1 MLYTTYKVI
10 FATLIFRYNTNFMQ
24 NKGAIK
30 IFAILLAL
38 ACIFYLS
45 FTWITHGVE
54 TDAKEYASGVS
65 GSAIN
70 QAAAAK
76 YAGGDA
82 TKQASYIDSINLK
95 LVDRYLDSVKKQPV
109 YDLLIASYTYEECK
123 KREINLGLDLRG
135 GMNVTLEISVA
146 DIVKNLSNNNPDA
159 AFNASIVEAQKNM
172 GVGNND
178 DFLTLFE
185 KTYKKNS
192 PQGKL
197 APLFQTLELKNAVN
211 FNATNDEVITFIR
224 TKVTESISNSEK
236 TFRSRIDRFGVAQPN
251 IQKLGNTGRILVE
264 LPGVKDKERVRELLQ
279 GTANLEFWETYENQE
294 VAPFFEKANN
304 KIKTILYPDF
314 ETAKDTTT
322 VSNDS
327 LAKLPVAKGDSS
339 KVKDSLAKLAL
350 KTPAT
355 TTAAK
360 KDTAYENF
368 MKRFPLYSMYSP
380 LKAAVYQPEGQSK
393 GYAYIP
399 GPTVGY
405 ALKNDTAKINEYLRM
420 DKIKS
425 IFPSKLKFMW
435 GAKAELRGEAPNQV
449 ETFDLYAIRI
459 TDRSGKAAMFGD
471 IISDARPDFDAQSGG
486 HPYISMTMKGEAAAN
501 WAKLTK
507 ANSPQGDKKGRSI
520 AVVMDNMV
528 YSAPTVNGE
537 IKGGQSQITGNFT
550 VEEAGTLA
558 AVLSAGKL
566 PAPARI
572 VEESVV
578 GPTLGQEAIDSGLT
592 SFGIALLVILVFMF
606 MYYNKA
612 GMVAN
617 IALLFNMFFIMG
629 VLASMNAVLTLPG
642 IAGIV
647 LTIGLAVDA
656 NILIF
661 ERVREE
667 LAHGKNTAHAIKEGF
682 KHAMSSI
689 IDSNVTLAILAIIL
703 MVFGSG
709 PVQGFATTLLIGI
722 GASLFSAIL
731 ITRVIFEWMLER
743 KMPVPF
749 DNTFT
754 RNAFKNVAFDF
765 VGRRKV
771 YYSISL
777 VIIAL
782 GVVFYFKNGGF
793 KLGVDFKGGRTY
805 QVQFDKDMNTESVKQ
820 ALGGVFKD
828 ASLEVKT
835 VGSAN
840 KMKITTSY
848 RVADNSPTV
857 DTEVE
862 KALEDGLGKLQAK
875 HEIISPQKVGPT
887 IATDIL
893 YGAYGAILFS
903 CLIMFIYI
911 VVRFKKWQY
920 GLGAVVALFHDVFMV
935 LSFYTILDGVFVGL
949 NLEIGQDFIAAIL
962 TVMGYTMTETVVVF
976 DRIRERLA
984 EHVNS
989 DSSNAERITLINYA
1003 LNSTLSRTILTSLTV
1018 FFVLLVI
1025 FIFGGESIRGFIFAL
1040 LIGRI
1045 IGTYS
1050 SLCIS
1055 TPIVVDFDKKHS

>member
-1 MLYTTYKVI
+1 
-10 FATLIFRYNTNFMQ
+10 MQ

-30 IFAILLAL
+30 VFAILLAL

-45 FTWITHGVE
+45 FTWVTRGVE
-54 TDAKEYASGVS
+54 SDAIDYAESIS
-65 GSAIN
+65 GSAGV
-70 QAAAAK
+70 QAAAKK
-76 YAGGDA
+76 YANDNP
-82 TKQASYIDSINLK
+82 TKALFYIDSVKTK
-95 LVDRYLDSVKKQPV
+95 LTDKYLDSLKKKPV
-109 YDLLIASYTYEECK
+109 YDLLVTSYTYEECK

-135 GMNVTLEISVA
+135 GMNVTLEVSVA
-146 DIVKNLSNNNPDA
+146 DILKNLSNNNTDA
-159 AFNASIVEAQKNM
+159 AFNKAIKEASDNLGKV
-172 GVGNND
+172 NND

-185 KTYKKNS
+185 KTYKANA
-192 PQGKL
+192 PDGRL
-197 APLFQTLELKNAVN
+197 APLFQTIELKGNINYNAS
-211 FNATNDEVITFIR
+211 NDEVLKFIR
-224 TKVTESISNSEK
+224 TKVEESISNSEK

-251 IQKLGNTGRILVE
+251 IQKLGNSGRILVE

-279 GTANLEFWETYENQE
+279 GTANLEFWETYENFE
-294 VAPFFEKANN
+294 IAPLLEKANE
-304 KIKTILYPDF
+304 KLKQVLYPDF
-314 ETAKDTTT
+314 ESKKDSMS
-322 VSNDS
+322 VVNDS
-327 LAKLPVAKGDSS
+327 LAVKTNSASANAKSDSISKDTTKLRLNAGQT
-339 KVKDSLAKLAL
+339 
-350 KTPAT
+350 TPAK
-355 TTAAK
+355 AAQ
-360 KDTAYENF
+360 DTAYENF
-368 MKRFPLYSMYSP
+368 MKRFPLYSLYSP
-380 LKAAVYQPEGQSK
+380 LKAAVYQDQQSK

-399 GPTVGY
+399 GPSVGY
-405 ALKNDTAKINEYLRM
+405 AFKSDTSKINGYLRNE
-420 DKIKS
+420 KVRS
-425 IFPSKLKFMW
+425 VFPSKVKFMW
-435 GAKAELRGEAPNQV
+435 GAKATLRGDENNQV
-449 ETFDLYAIRI
+449 ETFDLYAIKI

-471 IISDARPDFDAQSGG
+471 IIADARPDFNAQSGG
-486 HPYISMTMKGEAAAN
+486 HPFISMTMTGEAAQK
-501 WAKLTK
+501 WAVLTK
-507 ANSPQGDKKGRSI
+507 NNAPQGDKKGRSI

-537 IKGGQSQITGNFT
+537 IKGGQSTITGNFT
-550 VEEAGTLA
+550 VEEANALA

-578 GPTLGQEAIDSGLT
+578 GPTLGQEAIDSSLM
-592 SFGIALLVILVFMF
+592 SFVIALLVILVFMYL
-606 MYYNKA
+606 YYNKA
-612 GMVAN
+612 GLVAN
-617 IALLFNMFFIMG
+617 IALVANMFFIMG
-629 VLASMNAVLTLPG
+629 ILTSLNAVLTLPG

-667 LAHGKNTAHAIKEGF
+667 LALGKTTAQAIKEGF

-703 MVFGSG
+703 YVFGSG

-731 ITRVIFEWMLER
+731 ITRVIFDWMLER

-749 DNTFT
+749 DNTST

-765 VGRRKV
+765 VGRRKL
-771 YYSISL
+771 YYVISTA
-777 VIIAL
+777 IIIL
-782 GVVFYFKNGGF
+782 GTVFYFTNGGF
-793 KLGVDFKGGRTY
+793 NLGVDFKGGRTY
-805 QVQFDKDMNTESVKQ
+805 QVRFEKDMNTEDVKHS
-820 ALGGVFKD
+820 LEKVFNG
-828 ASLEVKT
+828 APEVKT

-840 KMKITTSY
+840 QLKITTTFRMS
-848 RVADNSPTV
+848 DNSQTV
-857 DTEVE
+857 DSEVE
-862 KALEDGLGKLQAK
+862 KALNEGLNTLQVK
-875 HEIISPQKVGPT
+875 HEIVSQQKVGPT

-903 CLIMFIYI
+903 CLVMFIYI

-920 GLGAVVALFHDVFMV
+920 GLGAVVALFHDVLVV
-935 LSFYTILDGVFVGL
+935 LSFYTILDGLVPFS
-949 NLEIGQDFIAAIL
+949 LEIGQDFIAAIL

-984 EHVNS
+984 DSGKS
-989 DSSNAERITLINYA
+989 DVQGEERIKLINFA

-1025 FIFGGESIRGFIFAL
+1025 FIFGGESIKGFIFAL
-1040 LIGRI
+1040 LIGRV

-1055 TPIVVDFDKKHS
+1055 TPIVVDFDRNK

>member
-1 MLYTTYKVI
+1 
-10 FATLIFRYNTNFMQ
+10 MQ

-45 FTWITHGVE
+45 FTWVTRGVE
-54 TDAKEYASGVS
+54 IDAKEFAEGVS
-65 GSAIN
+65 ASPVV
-70 QAAAAK
+70 AAAAK
-76 YAGGDA
+76 AYSNNNP
-82 TKQASYIDSINLK
+82 TKELFYIDSVK
-95 LVDRYLDSVKKQPV
+95 TKTVDRYLDSVKKQPV
-109 YDLLIASYTYEECK
+109 YDLLLASYTYEECK

-146 DIVKNLSNNNPDA
+146 DILKNLSNNNPDA
-159 AFNASIVEAQKNM
+159 AFNKAITDASAKLGKE
-172 GVGNND
+172 NND
-178 DFLTLFE
+178 NYLDLFE
-185 KTYKKNS
+185 KTYKSNS
-192 PQGKL
+192 PNGKL
-197 APLFQTLELKNAVN
+197 APLFQTVELKGKVD
-211 FNATNDEVITFIR
+211 FNASNDVVMAFIR
-224 TKVTESISNSEK
+224 KTVDEAITNSEA

-251 IQKLGNTGRILVE
+251 IQKLGNSGRILVE

-294 VAPFFEKANN
+294 IAPFFEKANEKVKN
-304 KIKTILYPDF
+304 ILYPDF
-314 ETAKDTTT
+314 EVKKDTTA
-322 VSNDS
+322 VNDS
-327 LAKLPVAKGDSS
+327 TILAATNPTVAIDSAKIKDSIAKTLTVKAPPVA
-339 KVKDSLAKLAL
+339 AKQ
-350 KTPAT
+350 
-355 TTAAK
+355 
-360 KDTAYENF
+360 DTAYENF
-368 MKRFPLYSMYSP
+368 MKRFPLYSLYSP
-380 LKAAVYQPEGQSK
+380 LKAAVYQDEKTK
-393 GYAYIP
+393 GYNYIP

-405 ALKNDTAKINEYLRM
+405 ALKQDTAKINSYLKM
-420 DKIKS
+420 EKVKAM
-425 IFPSKLKFMW
+425 FPTKVKFMW
-435 GAKAELRGEAPNQV
+435 GAKPNLRGEAPNQV
-449 ETFDLYAIRI
+449 ETFDLFAIKI

-471 IISDARPDFDAQSGG
+471 IITDARSDFNAQSGG
-486 HPYISMTMKGEAAAN
+486 HPYISMTMTGEAATN

-507 ANSPQGDKKGRSI
+507 ANSPKSASEKGHSI

-550 VEEAGTLA
+550 VEEANALA

-578 GPTLGQEAIDSGLT
+578 GPSLGQEAIDSSLM
-592 SFGIALLVILVFMF
+592 SFVIALLVILVFMY

-617 IALLFNMFFIMG
+617 IALIANMFFIMG
-629 VLASMNAVLTLPG
+629 GLTSMTAVLTLPG

-661 ERVREE
+661 ERIREE
-667 LAHGKNTAHAIKEGF
+667 LALGKNSSLAIKEGF

-689 IDSNVTLAILAIIL
+689 IDSNATLAILAIIL
-703 MVFGSG
+703 YVFGSG
-709 PVQGFATTLLIGI
+709 PIQGFATTLLIGI

-743 KMPVPF
+743 KMEIPF
-749 DNTFT
+749 DNTVT
-754 RNAFKNVAFDF
+754 RNSFKNVAFNF

-771 YYSISL
+771 YYMISAG
-777 VIIAL
+777 IIIL
-782 GVVFYFKNGGF
+782 GAVFYVKNGGF

-805 QVQFDKDMNTESVKQ
+805 QVRFDKEMETENVKKALSV
-820 ALGGVFKD
+820 VFKD

-835 VGSAN
+835 VGNAN
-840 KMKITTSY
+840 QLKITTSY
-848 RVADNSPTV
+848 RVTDNSPTV

-862 KALEDGLGKLQAK
+862 SALNQGLETLKVK
-875 HEIISPQKVGPT
+875 HEIVSQQKVGPT

-903 CLIMFIYI
+903 CLLMFIYI
-911 VVRFKKWQY
+911 LVRFKKWQY
-920 GLGAVVALFHDVFMV
+920 GLGAVVALFHDVLVV
-935 LSFYTILDGVFVGL
+935 LSFYTILDGVVPFS
-949 NLEIGQDFIAAIL
+949 LEIGQDFIAAIL

-984 EHVNS
+984 
-989 DSSNAERITLINYA
+989 DSGKADVQGEERNTLINYA

-1055 TPIVVDFDKKHS
+1055 TPIVVDFEKKS

>member
-1 MLYTTYKVI
+1 
-10 FATLIFRYNTNFMQ
+10 MQ

-45 FTWITHGVE
+45 FTWVTRGVE
-54 TDAKEYASGVS
+54 NDAKEFAESISTSPAIKSAAKAYAS
-65 GSAIN
+65 N
-70 QAAAAK
+70 N
-76 YAGGDA
+76 A
-82 TKQASYIDSINLK
+82 TKELFYIDSVK
-95 LVDRYLDSVKKQPV
+95 TKTVDRYLDSVKKQPV
-109 YDLLIASYTYEECK
+109 YDLLVASYTYEECK

-146 DIVKNLSNNNPDA
+146 DILKNLSNNNPDA
-159 AFNASIVEAQKNM
+159 AFNKSIADASAKLGKE
-172 GVGNND
+172 NND

-185 KTYKKNS
+185 KTYKSNS
-192 PQGKL
+192 PNGRL
-197 APLFQTLELKNAVN
+197 APLFQTIELKGKVD
-211 FNATNDEVITFIR
+211 FNSSNEVVMAFIKKTVDEAIT
-224 TKVTESISNSEK
+224 NSEA

-251 IQKLGNTGRILVE
+251 IQKLGNSGRILVE

-294 VAPFFEKANN
+294 IAPFFEKANERVKN
-304 KIKTILYPDF
+304 ILFPNF
-314 ETAKDTTT
+314 EVKKDTSLVNDTT
-322 VSNDS
+322 KMAVATKTVAVDS
-327 LAKLPVAKGDSS
+327 AKI
-339 KVKDSLAKLAL
+339 KDSLAKLIAPTSPTL
-350 KTPAT
+350 A
-355 TTAAK
+355 TAAK
-360 KDTAYENF
+360 QDTAYENF
-368 MKRFPLYSMYSP
+368 MKRFPLYSLYSP
-380 LKAAVYQPEGQSK
+380 LKAAVYQDEKSK

-405 ALKNDTAKINEYLRM
+405 ALKQDTAKINSYFRM
-420 DKIKS
+420 EKVKAV
-425 IFPSKLKFMW
+425 FPSKVKFMW
-435 GAKAELRGEAPNQV
+435 GAKATLRGEAPNQV
-449 ETFDLYAIRI
+449 ETFDLYAIKV

-471 IISDARPDFDAQSGG
+471 IITDARSDFNAQSGG
-486 HPYISMTMKGEAAAN
+486 HPYISMTMTGEAATN

-507 ANSPQGDKKGRSI
+507 ANSPKSASEKGHSI

-550 VEEAGTLA
+550 VEEANALA

-578 GPTLGQEAIDSGLT
+578 GPSLGQEAIDSSLM
-592 SFGIALLVILVFMF
+592 SFVIALLVILVFMY

-617 IALLFNMFFIMG
+617 IALIANMFFIMG
-629 VLASMNAVLTLPG
+629 GLTSMTAVLTLPG

-661 ERVREE
+661 ERIREE
-667 LAHGKNTAHAIKEGF
+667 LALGKNTSNAIKEGF

-689 IDSNVTLAILAIIL
+689 IDSNATLAILAVIL
-703 MVFGSG
+703 YVFGSG
-709 PVQGFATTLLIGI
+709 PIQGFATTLLIGI

-743 KMPVPF
+743 KMEIPF
-749 DNTFT
+749 DNSIT
-754 RNAFKNVAFDF
+754 RNSFKNVAFNF
-765 VGRRKV
+765 VGRRKL
-771 YYSISL
+771 YYSISA
-777 VIIAL
+777 IIIVL
-782 GVVFYFKNGGF
+782 GAVFFVKNDGF

-805 QVQFDKDMNTESVKQ
+805 QVRFEKEMETESVKK
-820 ALGGVFKD
+820 ALSTVFKD

-840 KMKITTSY
+840 QLKITTSY
-848 RVADNSPTV
+848 RVTDNTATV
-857 DTEVE
+857 DSEVE
-862 KALEDGLGKLQAK
+862 AALNDGLNTLNVN
-875 HEIISPQKVGPT
+875 HEIVSQQKVGPT

-903 CLIMFIYI
+903 CLLMFIYI
-911 VVRFKKWQY
+911 LVRFKKWQY
-920 GLGAVVALFHDVFMV
+920 GLGAVVALFHDVLVV
-935 LSFYTILDGVFVGL
+935 LSFYTILDGVVPFS
-949 NLEIGQDFIAAIL
+949 LEIGQDFIAAIL

-984 EHVNS
+984 ESGKS
-989 DSSNAERITLINYA
+989 DVQGEERNTLINYA

-1055 TPIVVDFDKKHS
+1055 TPIVVDFEKKS

>member
-1 MLYTTYKVI
+1 
-10 FATLIFRYNTNFMQ
+10 MQ
-24 NKGAIK
+24 NKGLIK
-30 IFAILLAL
+30 VFAILLAL

-45 FTWITHGVE
+45 FTWITHSVE
-54 TDAKEYASGVS
+54 TDAKEYAENA
-65 GSAIN
+65 SASVGI
-70 QAAAAK
+70 QTAATQ
-76 YAGGDA
+76 YAGKDD
-82 TKQASYIDSINLK
+82 TKKASFLDSVKTK

-109 YDLLIASYTYEECK
+109 YDLFVASYTYEDCK

-135 GMNVTLEISVA
+135 GMNVTLEISVKE
-146 DIVKNLSNNNPDA
+146 IVKNLSNDNQDPV
-159 AFNASIVEAQKNM
+159 FRASLEEAQKNM

-178 DFLTLFE
+178 DFLTLFA
-185 KTYKKNS
+185 KTYAKNA

-197 APLFQTLELKNAVN
+197 APLFQTIELKNAIKFDAN
-211 FNATNDEVITFIR
+211 NADVIAFIR
-224 TKVTESISNSEK
+224 TKVDESIDNSEK

-264 LPGVKDKERVRELLQ
+264 LPGVKDKARVRELLQ
-279 GTANLEFWETYENQE
+279 GTANLEFWETYDNRELGNVLLE
-294 VAPFFEKANN
+294 ANKKLSKA
-304 KIKTILYPDF
+304 LYPDF
-314 ETAKDTTT
+314 NAGRTDTTKVAGT
-322 VSNDS
+322 DTTK
-327 LAKLPVAKGDSS
+327 AAEPVAKTDSL
-339 KVKDSLAKLAL
+339 KDKKDDSLAKLAAVPT
-350 KTPAT
+350 KSAT
-355 TTAAK
+355 AK
-360 KDTAYENF
+360 QDTAYDNF
-368 MKRFPLYSMYSP
+368 MKRFPLIYVGNVPSP
-380 LKAAVYQPEGQSK
+380 LKSFVSFDEKGNPKEFIEGAIVARAFSK
-393 GYAYIP
+393 A
-399 GPTVGY
+399 
-405 ALKNDTAKINEYLRM
+405 DTAKANTLL
-420 DKIKS
+420 KHPALKS
-425 IFPSKLKFMW
+425 FFPSKLKFMW
-435 GAKAELRGEAPNQV
+435 GSKPQEIKNEDGTVAGEYF
-449 ETFDLYAIRI
+449 ELYAIKV
-459 TDRSGKAAMFGD
+459 TSSNGKAAMYGD
-471 IISDARPDFDAQSGG
+471 IITSARKDFDAQSGG
-486 HPYISMTMKGEAAAN
+486 SPYISMSMTSDAAIK
-501 WAKLTK
+501 WAELTK
-507 ANSPQGDKKGRSI
+507 RCSPKVEGKRGTGI

-528 YSAPTVNGE
+528 YTAPAPGGE
-537 IKGGQSQITGNFT
+537 IKGGNSQITGNFS
-550 VEEAGTLA
+550 VEEADALA

-578 GPTLGQEAIDSGLT
+578 GPTLGQEAIDSGML
-592 SFGIALLVILVFMF
+592 SFGIALLVILAFMY

-612 GMVAN
+612 GLVAN
-617 IALLFNMFFIMG
+617 VALLFNMFFIMG

-667 LAHGKNTAHAIKEGF
+667 LGLGKSTTIAIKEGF

-689 IDSNVTLAILAIIL
+689 IDSNATLAILAIIL
-703 MVFGSG
+703 MIFGTG

-731 ITRVIFEWMLER
+731 ITRVIFEWMLDR
-743 KMPVPF
+743 KMEVSF
-749 DNTFT
+749 DNDKT
-754 RNAFKNVAFDF
+754 RSAFKNIAFDF
-765 VGRRKV
+765 VGRRKI
-771 YYSISL
+771 YYAISA

-805 QVQFDKDMNTESVKQ
+805 LVQFDKDMNTEDVKKSL
-820 ALGGVFKD
+820 AGAFTD

-848 RVADNSPTV
+848 RVSDNSATV

-862 KALEDGLGKLQAK
+862 KTLEDGLNKLQAK
-875 HEIISPQKVGPT
+875 HEVVSSQKVGPT

-903 CLIMFIYI
+903 CLIMFVYI
-911 VVRFKKWQY
+911 VIRFKKWQY
-920 GLGAVVALFHDVFMV
+920 GLGAVVALFHDVLVV
-935 LSFYTILDGVFVGL
+935 LAFYTILDGAFDWL

-984 EHVNS
+984 ESGKADMVGE
-989 DSSNAERITLINYA
+989 ERNTLINYA

-1018 FFVLLVI
+1018 FFVLVVI

-1055 TPIVVDFDKKHS
+1055 TPIVVDFDRKS

>member
-1 MLYTTYKVI
+1 L
-10 FATLIFRYNTNFMQ
+10 FA
-24 NKGAIK
+24 K
-30 IFAILLAL
+30 
-38 ACIFYLS
+38 
-45 FTWITHGVE
+45 
-54 TDAKEYASGVS
+54 
-65 GSAIN
+65 
-70 QAAAAK
+70 K
-76 YAGGDA
+76 Y
-82 TKQASYIDSINLK
+82 
-95 LVDRYLDSVKKQPV
+95 
-109 YDLLIASYTYEECK
+109 
-123 KREINLGLDLRG
+123 RENEP
-135 GMNVTLEISVA
+135 N
-146 DIVKNLSNNNPDA
+146 
-159 AFNASIVEAQKNM
+159 
-172 GVGNND
+172 
-178 DFLTLFE
+178 
-185 KTYKKNS
+185 
-192 PQGKL
+192 GKL
-197 APLFQTLELKNAVN
+197 APLFQTIDLKGSIAYD
-211 FNATNDEVITFIR
+211 ASNDDVIAFIR
-224 TKVTESISNSEK
+224 AKVDESISNSEK

-251 IQKLGNTGRILVE
+251 IQKVGNTGRILVE

-279 GTANLEFWETYENQE
+279 GTANLEFWETYDNQE
-294 VAPFFEKANN
+294 VAPFFEKANDKVKN
-304 KIKTILYPDF
+304 MLYPDF
-314 ETAKDTTT
+314 ESKKDTSVIKDSAIVKTT
-322 VSNDS
+322 NVKAVVGDSAKFKDSIANS
-327 LAKLPVAKGDSS
+327 LALNRPVSETKQ
-339 KVKDSLAKLAL
+339 
-350 KTPAT
+350 
-355 TTAAK
+355 
-360 KDTAYENF
+360 DTAYENF
-368 MKRFPLYSMYSP
+368 IKRFPLYSLYSP
-380 LKAAVYQPEGQSK
+380 LKPAVYQDEKSK

-399 GPTVGY
+399 GASVGY
-405 ALKNDTAKINEYLRM
+405 ALKQDTAKINSYLIM
-420 DKIKS
+420 DKVKAV
-425 IFPSKLKFMW
+425 FPSKVKFMW
-435 GAKAELRGEAPNQV
+435 AAKPTLRGEAPNQK
-449 ETFDLYAIRI
+449 ETFDLFAIKI
-459 TDRSGKAAMFGD
+459 TNRDGKAAMFGD
-471 IISDARPDFDAQSGG
+471 IISSARKETNIQDGG
-486 HPYISMTMKGEAAAN
+486 YSSVAMTMTGEAATK

-507 ANSPQGDKKGRSI
+507 DNSPQGDKKGRSI

-537 IKGGQSQITGNFT
+537 IKGGKSQITGNFT
-550 VEEAGTLA
+550 VEEANTLA

-578 GPTLGQEAIDSGLT
+578 GPTLGQEAIDSGLMST
-592 SFGIALLVILVFMF
+592 VIALLVILVFMY

-617 IALLFNMFFIMG
+617 IALIANMFFIMG
-629 VLASMNAVLTLPG
+629 ILASMNAVLTLPG

-661 ERVREE
+661 ERIREE
-667 LAHGKNTAHAIKEGF
+667 LAHGKNSAHAIKEGF

-731 ITRVIFEWMLER
+731 ITRVIFEWMLAK
-743 KMPVPF
+743 KMDIPF
-749 DNTFT
+749 DNSAT
-754 RNAFKNVAFDF
+754 RNAFKDVAFNF

-771 YYSISL
+771 YYTISSI
-777 VIIAL
+777 IIAL
-782 GVVFYFKNGGF
+782 GVVMYFAHGGL

-805 QVQFDKDMNTESVKQ
+805 QVRFEKEMNTEDVKQ
-820 ALGGVFKD
+820 ALKGAFKD

-835 VGSAN
+835 VGGN
-840 KMKITTSY
+840 NQMKVTTSY
-848 RVADNSPTV
+848 RVSDNSPTV

-862 KALEDGLGKLQAK
+862 NALNDGLNTLNVK
-875 HEIISPQKVGPT
+875 HELVSQQKVGPT

-893 YGAYGAILFS
+893 YGAYAAILFS
-903 CLIMFIYI
+903 CLVMFIYI

-920 GLGAVVALFHDVFMV
+920 GLGAVVALFHDVLMV
-935 LSFYTILDGVFVGL
+935 LSFYTILDGVVPFS
-949 NLEIGQDFIAAIL
+949 LEIGQDFIAAIL

-984 EHVNS
+984 EHVNA
-989 DSSNAERITLINYA
+989 DATNAERNTLINYA

-1055 TPIVVDFDKKHS
+1055 TPIVVDFDKKKD